1 MAEDMTLLPEPLA
14 AYVYEHTTPE
24 TEPFVQLRV
33 ETHAELA
40 VPQMQVGRV
49 EGAFLRMMVA
59 LTGARRVLE
68 VGTFSGYSAMAM
80 ASALPAEG
88 KLITCDVDPI
98 ATAMARR
105 HWDASP
111 WGDKIELRLGDAR
124 ETLAALA
131 RSGARFDLVFLD
143 ADKQSYV
150 DYWELALP
158 MLPIGGLVLADNTLW
173 SGRVLAPET
182 EADRGIVR
190 FNAHVRADPRVEH
203 VLLSIRDGIMMAR
216 KVSESARPG

>member
-1 MAEDMTLLPEPLA
+1 MANDMTLLPEPLA
-14 AYVYEHTTPE
+14 AYVYDHTTPE
-24 TEPFVQLRV
+24 AEPFARLRA

-40 VPQMQVGRV
+40 MPQMQVGRV
-49 EGAFLRMMVA
+49 EGAFLRMMVQ
-59 LTGARRVLE
+59 LLGARRVLE

-80 ASALPAEG
+80 ASGLPDDG
-88 KLITCDVDPI
+88 KVITCDIDPV

-111 WGDKIELRLGDAR
+111 WGRKIELRLGDAR
-124 ETLAALA
+124 ETLAELA
-131 RSGARFDLVFLD
+131 RGGARFDLVFID
-143 ADKQSYV
+143 ADKEGYV

-173 SGRVLAPET
+173 SGRVLAPESPSDH
-182 EADRGIVR
+182 AIVR

-216 KVSESARPG
+216 KSSA